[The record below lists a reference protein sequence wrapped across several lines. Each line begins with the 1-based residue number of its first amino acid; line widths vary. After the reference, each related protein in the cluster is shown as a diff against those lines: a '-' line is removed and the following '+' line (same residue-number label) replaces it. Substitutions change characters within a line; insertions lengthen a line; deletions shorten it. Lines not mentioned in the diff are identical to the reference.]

1 MVHNNKGTIMHV
13 IFFNLDLFFKIVP
26 NRNTSKI
33 ITKINASYRIRTEKP
48 RANPQKIRLKNF

>member
-1 MVHNNKGTIMHV
+1 M

-26 NRNTSKI
+26 DRNANKI

-48 RANPQKIRLKNF
+48 RANPQKIKLKDF